1 MRIGVAATPAAAL
14 PTLEWLFESA
24 HEIALV
30 ISQPDRPSGRGRPL
44 VSSDVSQ
51 WALNRKIPLIRPHSP
66 EDLHGYIDDLD
77 CVLTIGYGVLLPESI
92 LRVPLHGFLNLH
104 FSILPAYRGAAPV
117 QRAIERGERATGVT
131 VFALDKGMDTGAI
144 YSHAHLVIEPTWSSL
159 ELMNALALLGPHVVE
174 EALVAVEK
182 GIQPRPQVGAA
193 SMAPKISKTEA
204 KIDWSFHSE
213 VNLARIRGFFPKPCA
228 WSQFNGMVLKIFQAQ
243 LFEASL
249 KPGEISVIDGNLVV
263 GCADSSAIAL
273 LRVLPGGS
281 KEMSG
286 IEWSRG
292 LHLHGGERF
301 D

>member
-1 MRIGVAATPAAAL
+1 MRIGVAATPAVAL
-14 PTLEWLFESA
+14 PTLDWLFESA

-30 ISQPDRPSGRGRPL
+30 ISQPDRPAGRGRPL

-51 WALNRKIPLIRPHSP
+51 WALDRKIPLIRPHSP
-66 EDLHGYIDDLD
+66 EELLGYIEDLD

-92 LRVPLHGFLNLH
+92 LLLPRHGFLNLH

-117 QRAIERGERATGVT
+117 QRALERGESATGVT

-144 YSHAHLVIEPTWSSL
+144 YSQAHLSIEPIWRSS
-159 ELMNALALLGPHVVE
+159 ELMNALALLGPNVVE
-174 EALVAVEK
+174 AALVAIEQ
-182 GIQPRPQVGAA
+182 GIKPTPQMGAT
-193 SMAPKISKTEA
+193 SIAPKISKTEA
-204 KIDWSFHSE
+204 RIDWSLSSE
-213 VNLARIRGFFPKPCA
+213 VTLARIRGFFPKPCA
-228 WSQFNGMVLKIFQAQ
+228 WSQFNAVVLKVIQAQ
-243 LFEASL
+243 IFNAALR
-249 KPGEISVIDGNLVV
+249 PGEISVIDGNLVV

-273 LRVLPGGS
+273 LRVLPGGR

-292 LHLHGGERF
+292 LHLHGGEHF